1 MGIYIILIAFVIIIS
16 FLSLDKRIKNDYHLF
31 FSIIFIIIL
40 SVIAGGRVMGYDFV
54 SYYKHFERVPEIMN
68 YERTDYTI
76 ELGYELLVSLF
87 KSFSDSFNGY
97 LFFYAFF
104 TMILACVACFKYS
117 SLPLLSFGMFFSYC
131 FFFQVMGQMRQPF
144 AILTMYII
152 LIPLMLKKKYFWA
165 TAVILASTVLLHK
178 SCFLAILIFV
188 FKDRLIRPKTLVMI
202 FCGIIILYVLSSV
215 LVNLMIALIPKS
227 FYLYDAIVTYTSSK
241 SIQVGFTLG
250 MLERIGMFF
259 IMYYFS
265 YKYGIYQNNQ
275 KIRLFLNLY
284 LTGIVIYFSFISI
297 AAEFATRGTF
307 FYIYSIFFILP
318 NLITEIPCRNV
329 KYTLCM
335 ITLLWSMYIASG
347 IVRDTENNEEYI
359 PYKSVIY

>member
-40 SVIAGGRVMGYDFV
+40 SAVAGGRVMGYDFV
-54 SYYKHFERVPEIMN
+54 SYYKHFELVPEIMS

-76 ELGYELLVSLF
+76 EIGYELLVSLF

-97 LFFYAFF
+97 LFFYAFI
-104 TMILACVACFKYS
+104 TMILASITCFKYS

-144 AILTMYII
+144 AILIMYIF
-152 LIPLMLKKKYFWA
+152 LIPLLLEKKYLWSL
-165 TAVILASTVLLHK
+165 AVILASTILLHK
-178 SCFLAILIFV
+178 SCFLAILIFI
-188 FKDRLIRPKTLVMI
+188 FKDRVIRPKLLALVFM
-202 FCGIIILYVLSSV
+202 GVIILYVLSSV
-215 LVNLMIALIPKS
+215 IVSMMIALIPKS
-227 FYLYDAIVTYTSSK
+227 FFLYDAIVTYTSLK

-259 IMYYFS
+259 VMYYFS

-275 KIRLFLNLY
+275 KIRLFLNIY

-318 NLITEIPCRNV
+318 NMISEIPYRRV
-329 KYTLCM
+329 KYTLCLV
-335 ITLLWSMYIASG
+335 TLLWSLYIASG

-359 PYKSVIY
+359 PYKSVIF